1 MNKTPQMKP
10 KTQLFTDQCANILAA
25 NYPVDIMD
33 AEAKLGR
40 AFEQLAKITTT
51 TNSTFSEKD
60 RQDIAAVIKFQIKM
74 YKGRIAGHISNQ
86 QTPPHAF
93 NIEVV
98 EPQTL
103 TPLC

>member
-1 MNKTPQMKP
+1 MKP
-10 KTQLFTDQCANILAA
+10 QTQLFQDQCANLLAA
-25 NYPVDIMD
+25 CYPVDIID

-51 TNSTFSEKD
+51 QNSTFSEED
-60 RQDIAAVIKFQIKM
+60 RKDIAAVIKFQIKM
-74 YKGRIAGHISNQ
+74 YKARLAGHISNQ
-86 QTPPHAF
+86 QTPAHAF
-93 NIEVV
+93 SIEVV